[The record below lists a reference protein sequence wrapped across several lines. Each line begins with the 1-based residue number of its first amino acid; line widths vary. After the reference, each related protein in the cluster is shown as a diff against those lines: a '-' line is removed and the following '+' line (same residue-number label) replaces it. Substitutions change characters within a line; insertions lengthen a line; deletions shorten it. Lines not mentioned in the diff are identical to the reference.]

1 VVEDHTSNNPQP
13 ESTRGGASRPRKRKG
28 GWGGRRPG
36 AGAPKG
42 NLNALKHGRFS
53 RYQKALIEALLQVPE
68 TREVM
73 TALAK
78 RQQAQRR
85 LAEQGGA
92 ALMSELLR
100 RTGQVALQGDDHLE
114 DIQEFLAAIRTAE
127 AQLEKIL
134 ESNQVQRREN
144 APQSSAPTPAIPAS
158 EARKVANALH
168 EGRGFW

>member
-53 RYQKALIEALLQVPE
+53 RYQKALIGALLQVPE

-134 ESNQVQRREN
+134 EK
-144 APQSSAPTPAIPAS
+144 QSSAETRKRTSIKRANPAIPAS
-158 EARKVANALH
+158 EARKVASALH